1 MKRDLM
7 LSEYLPHAK
16 FLFEVLHNFSDNLSF
31 EIGICLPNFLGRKL
45 KLVEVKWQAFGS
57 MDDVKEIPL

>member
-7 LSEYLPHAK
+7 LSEYLPHAT
-16 FLFEVLHNFSDNLSF
+16 FLFEVLHSFSDNLAF

-45 KLVEVKWQAFGS
+45 KLVEVK
-57 MDDVKEIPL
+57 DKPLDLWMM

>member
-7 LSEYLPHAK
+7 LFEYLPHA
-16 FLFEVLHNFSDNLSF
+16 SDNLSF

-45 KLVEVKWQAFGS
+45 KLVEVK
-57 MDDVKEIPL
+57 